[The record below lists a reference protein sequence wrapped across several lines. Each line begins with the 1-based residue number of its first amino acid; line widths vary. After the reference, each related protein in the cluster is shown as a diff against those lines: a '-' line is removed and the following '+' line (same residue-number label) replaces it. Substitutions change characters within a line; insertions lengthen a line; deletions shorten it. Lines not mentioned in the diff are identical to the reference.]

1 MYNSMC
7 VFHWPIHM
15 ICILYV
21 CFRAGDWRH
30 IGSQH
35 AEKTIQK
42 IFAKI
47 DFWWKCDFKHFQ
59 RFPQKTCQR
68 FQTFQTFR
76 QKHFPKNK
84 VFKHFKF
91 QEIWCHFT
99 FSLTAGCKPLNYN
112 WCSGAS
118 QMNNSWKYMILQTF
132 LTIVK
137 CYLVSTRAPLTKMDI
152 KQRP

>member
-1 MYNSMC
+1 MQFNANGFGLKQSSWSAREKTRLWQIMYNSMC

-21 CFRAGDWRH
+21 CYRAGDWRH

-42 IFAKI
+42 IFAKF

-68 FQTFQTFR
+68 FQTFQNIS
-76 QKHFPKNK
+76 QKHFPKNT

-91 QEIWCHFT
+91 HEIWCHFW
-99 FSLTAGCKPLNYN
+99 FSLTAVCKPLNFIF
-112 WCSGAS
+112 
-118 QMNNSWKYMILQTF
+118 YMF
-132 LTIVK
+132 VHS
-137 CYLVSTRAPLTKMDI
+137 Y
-152 KQRP
+152 